1 MSTKLKLGIARV
13 SLVIGGLAFVSG
25 ALVLCYCPESFILPA
40 ALSVLS
46 ALLGSRWIR
55 VASICLFLASIAMG
69 IHDYR
74 GEKHLESIVRAFE
87 EKQRAATNSVTK

>member
-1 MSTKLKLGIARV
+1 MSTRLKLGIARV
-13 SLVIGGLAFVSG
+13 SLVVGGLVFLSG
-25 ALVLCYCPESFILPA
+25 ASVLCYCPESFILPA
-40 ALSVLS
+40 ALSILS

-55 VASICLFLASIAMG
+55 ITSICLFLASVAMG

-74 GEKHLESIVRAFE
+74 GEKHLEAIVRAFE